1 MANGQQ
7 VTEQISSPFAAPRT
21 VVVSGASGG
30 VGRRCCARFLAAG
43 DRVVALGRNPIA
55 LTALRDALG
64 SDRLEVRTCDIGD
77 EDAVRATFGALDGT
91 PDVLV
96 NNAGIAR
103 SAPLGRTTLAEW
115 DEHLRVNATGPF
127 LCTREVLDGMR
138 ERGSGA
144 IVSVA
149 STVGRVGSP
158 YTAAYAASKHAAVGL
173 MRVASAELAGSG
185 ATANAVCPTFIDTAM
200 TAASIERIVDRTG
213 RDADDARRALG
224 RQSPLG
230 RLLDPD
236 EVAATVVWLAST
248 DARSINGQT
257 VVLDGGG
264 IQS

>member
-1 MANGQQ
+1 MAHGQQ
-7 VTEQISSPFAAPRT
+7 GTGQARIASSAPRT
-21 VVVSGASGG
+21 VVVSGAAGG
-30 VGRRCCARFLAAG
+30 VGRHCCARFLAAG
-43 DRVVALGRNPIA
+43 DRVVALGRTLAA
-55 LTALRDALG
+55 LEALRDELTA
-64 SDRLEVRTCDIGD
+64 DRLEIRSCDVGD
-77 EDAVRATFGALDGT
+77 EDAVRATFAALGGT

-103 SAPLGRTTLAEW
+103 SAALGRTTLADW

-144 IVSVA
+144 IVTVA

-173 MRVASAELAGSG
+173 TRVAAAELAGSG
-185 ATANAVCPTFIDTAM
+185 ATANAVCPTFIDTPM
-200 TAASIERIVDRTG
+200 TAASVERIVGRTG
-213 RDADDARRALG
+213 RDADDARQALG

-236 EVAATVVWLAST
+236 EVAASVLWLASP
-248 DARSINGQT
+248 DARAISGQT

-264 IQS
+264 LQS

>member
-7 VTEQISSPFAAPRT
+7 GTEQVRNVSAGPRT
-21 VVVSGASGG
+21 VVISGAAGG

-43 DRVVALGRNPIA
+43 DRVVALGRTAAA
-55 LTALRDALG
+55 LDALRAELG
-64 SDRLEVRTCDIGD
+64 PQLEVHRCDVGD
-77 EDAVRATFGALDGT
+77 EDAVRAAFAALGGT

-103 SAPLGRTTLAEW
+103 SSALGRTTLADW
-115 DEHLRVNATGPF
+115 DEHLRINATGPF

-144 IVSVA
+144 IITVA
-149 STVGRVGSP
+149 STVGRIGSP

-185 ATANAVCPTFIDTAM
+185 ATANAVCPTFIDTPM
-200 TAASIERIVDRTG
+200 TQASVERIVDRTG
-213 RDADDARRALG
+213 RDVDDARRALG
-224 RQSPLG
+224 QQSPLG

-236 EVAATVVWLAST
+236 EVAATVLWLAST

-257 VVLDGGG
+257 LILDGGG
-264 IQS
+264 IQA

>member
-1 MANGQQ
+1 MADGRQG
-7 VTEQISSPFAAPRT
+7 TEQHSSTLPAGRM
-21 VVVSGASGG
+21 VVISGAAGG
-30 VGRRCCARFLAAG
+30 VGRHCCARFLAGG
-43 DRVVALGRNPIA
+43 DRVVALGRNVAA
-55 LTALRDALG
+55 LEALRDELG
-64 SDRLEVRTCDIGD
+64 DGLDVRPCDVSD
-77 EDAVRATFGALDGT
+77 EDAVRATFAALDGT

-103 SAPLGRTTLAEW
+103 SAALGRTTLADW
-115 DEHLRVNATGPF
+115 DDHLRVNATGPF
-127 LCTREVLDGMR
+127 LCTREVIDGMR
-138 ERGSGA
+138 ERGAGA
-144 IVSVA
+144 IVTVA
-149 STVGRVGSP
+149 STVARVGSP

-185 ATANAVCPTFIDTAM
+185 ATANAVCPTFIDTPM
-200 TAASIERIVDRTG
+200 TAASVERIADRTG
-213 RDADDARRALG
+213 RDAEAARQALG

-236 EVAATVVWLAST
+236 EVAASVHWLAST

>member
-7 VTEQISSPFAAPRT
+7 GTEQRSNALSASRT
-21 VVVSGASGG
+21 VVVSGAAGG
-30 VGRRCCARFLAAG
+30 VGRRCCARFLEAG
-43 DRVVALGRNPIA
+43 DRVVALGRNVAA
-55 LTALRDALG
+55 LDALRDELG
-64 SDRLEVRTCDIGD
+64 DRLEVRRCDVSD
-77 EDAVRATFGALDGT
+77 EQAVRATFAALDAT

-103 SAPLGRTTLAEW
+103 SAALGRTTLADW
-115 DEHLRVNATGPF
+115 DDHLRVNATGPF
-127 LCTREVLDGMR
+127 LCTREVIDGMR

-144 IVSVA
+144 IVTVA
-149 STVGRVGSP
+149 STVARIGSP

-185 ATANAVCPTFIDTAM
+185 ATANAVCPTFIDTPM
-200 TAASIERIVDRTG
+200 TQASVYRIVDRTG
-213 RDADDARRALG
+213 RDADDARQALG

-236 EVAATVVWLAST
+236 EVAASVLWLASA

>member
-1 MANGQQ
+1 MTNGQQ
-7 VTEQISSPFAAPRT
+7 DTEQASNAIAAPRT
-21 VVVSGASGG
+21 VVVSGAAGG
-30 VGRRCCARFLAAG
+30 VGRHCCARFLAAG
-43 DRVVALGRNPIA
+43 DRVVALGRTVAA
-55 LTALRDALG
+55 LEALRAELDPK
-64 SDRLEVRTCDIGD
+64 LEVLRCDVSD
-77 EDAVRATFGALDGT
+77 EDEVRAAFATLGGT

-103 SAPLGRTTLAEW
+103 SSALGRTTLADW
-115 DEHLRVNATGPF
+115 DEHLRINATGPF

-144 IVSVA
+144 IVTVA

-185 ATANAVCPTFIDTAM
+185 ATANAVCPTFIDTPM
-200 TAASIERIVDRTG
+200 TQASVDRIVDRTG
-213 RDADDARRALG
+213 RDADDARRTLG

-236 EVAATVVWLAST
+236 EVAATVLWLAST

>member
-7 VTEQISSPFAAPRT
+7 GTEQTSNTSVTPRT
-21 VVVSGASGG
+21 VVISGAAGG

-43 DRVVALGRNPIA
+43 DRVVALGRTTA
-55 LTALRDALG
+55 SLDALRAELG
-64 SDRLEVRTCDIGD
+64 PELEVHRCDVSD
-77 EDAVRATFGALDGT
+77 EDAVRAAFAALGGT

-103 SAPLGRTTLAEW
+103 SSALGRTTLADW
-115 DEHLRVNATGPF
+115 DEHLRINATGPF

-144 IVSVA
+144 IVTVA

-185 ATANAVCPTFIDTAM
+185 ATANAVCPTFIDTPM
-200 TAASIERIVDRTG
+200 TQASVDRIVDRTG
-213 RDADDARRALG
+213 RDADAARQALG
-224 RQSPLG
+224 QQSPLG

-236 EVAATVVWLAST
+236 EVAATVLWLAST

>member
-7 VTEQISSPFAAPRT
+7 GTEQTSNAFVTPRT
-21 VVVSGASGG
+21 VVVSGAAGG

-43 DRVVALGRNPIA
+43 DRVVALGRTPAA
-55 LTALRDALG
+55 LDALRADLG
-64 SDRLEVRTCDIGD
+64 PQLEVRRCDVSD
-77 EDAVRATFGALDGT
+77 EDDVRATFAALGGT

-103 SAPLGRTTLAEW
+103 SSALGRTTLADW
-115 DEHLRVNATGPF
+115 DEHLRINATGPF

-144 IVSVA
+144 IVTVA

-185 ATANAVCPTFIDTAM
+185 ATANAVCPTFIDTPM
-200 TAASIERIVDRTG
+200 TQASVDRIVDRTG

-224 RQSPLG
+224 QQSPLG

-236 EVAATVVWLAST
+236 EVAATVLWLAST